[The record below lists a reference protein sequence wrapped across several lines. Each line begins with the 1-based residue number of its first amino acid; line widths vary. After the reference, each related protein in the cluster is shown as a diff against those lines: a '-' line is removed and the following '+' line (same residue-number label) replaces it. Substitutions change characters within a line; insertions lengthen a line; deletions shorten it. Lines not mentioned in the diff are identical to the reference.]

1 LLKIKSRF
9 KFSLVTL
16 IAAAFLL
23 QPLPAAAVDEFTTV
37 TGTISPPTGF
47 SLLSSSV
54 MSGGN
59 TARADESGFYSITVP
74 KNRNALFIIETNMS
88 PNSQGGLA
96 LFANW
101 TRVVRLSSATVLN
114 FQPPTP
120 ISISV
125 IVVDGRDQPIPGASI
140 RQSSNQRHDPYTDSS
155 GQTWTGIQ
163 RFGSNGS
170 AKSETGTFDAWLYPV
185 QEFLGVSY
193 ADASR
198 SSNDRSPD
206 FALLATKTLKLCLP
220 VNLPSSGRM
229 PEGCFGE
236 KKSLASQTGILQF
249 QKAGSQVV
257 IVSSGMAE
265 GQYILLEDG
274 KEASRF
280 SLSDEVS
287 SVVIEKRITGTI
299 SIRRMDAAFQS
310 NLTIEAARGFLWN
323 QNYNLGIV
331 NPSKIEGAQAFTLTQ
346 VSKGM
351 MPRVGGSWVSR
362 ESATTKFICTGTY
375 GPGSSLSEK
384 IDARKKAQ
392 AACEYAQRQ
401 DSSSEVS
408 FWFQTKETQAPS
420 YFNKVLVTV
429 KGLEKS
435 VEEGLG

>member
-1 LLKIKSRF
+1 M
-9 KFSLVTL
+9 
-16 IAAAFLL
+16 

-54 MSGGN
+54 MSEGN

-74 KNRNALFIIETNMS
+74 KNRNALFIIETNIS

-96 LFANW
+96 LFASW
-101 TRVVRLSSATVLN
+101 TRVVRFSSATVLN

-120 ISISV
+120 ISLSV
-125 IVVDGRDQPIPGASI
+125 IVVDGRDQPLPGASI
-140 RQSSNQRHDPYTDSS
+140 RSSSNQRHDPYTDSS
-155 GQTWTGIQ
+155 GQTWTGQ
-163 RFGSNGS
+163 SFVRNLDAVS
-170 AKSETGTFDAWLYPV
+170 KTGTFNLWFYPV
-185 QEFLGVSY
+185 QEFLGFVY

-198 SSNDRSPD
+198 SSIDRSPD

-220 VNLPSSGRM
+220 INLPSSGRL
-229 PEGCFGE
+229 PEGCFGQE
-236 KKSLASQTGILQF
+236 KSLAPQTGTLQF

-257 IVSSGMAE
+257 IVSSGIEA
-265 GQYILLEDG
+265 GQFILFEDN
-274 KEASRF
+274 KEVDRF
-280 SLSDEVS
+280 SLSDTVS
-287 SVVIEKRITGTI
+287 SVVIEKRLTGSI
-299 SIRRMDAAFQS
+299 SIRRVDAAAQAVQS
-310 NLTIEAARGFLWN
+310 NLTIEAARGLLWY

-351 MPRVGGSWVSR
+351 MPFTGGGWVSR
-362 ESATTKFICTGTY
+362 ESATTKFICTGIY
-375 GPGSSLSEK
+375 GPGSDLRDK
-384 IDARKKAQ
+384 TNARKKAK

-408 FWFQTKETQAPS
+408 FWFQTKESQTPS
-420 YFNKVLVTV
+420 YVNKVLVTV